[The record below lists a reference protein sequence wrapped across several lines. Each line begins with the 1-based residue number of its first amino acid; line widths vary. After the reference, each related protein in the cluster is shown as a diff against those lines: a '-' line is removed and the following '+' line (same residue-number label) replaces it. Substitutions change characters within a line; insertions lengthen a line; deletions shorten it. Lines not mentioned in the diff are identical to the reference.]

1 MSYLDRNLLANEKVL
16 FRTRLHWRL
25 YVPPALFTLALMLP
39 LAALLWVKDARAWSP
54 LPVALGLAWL
64 LAAHVR
70 RQSSEF
76 AVTNKR
82 VVIKIGVFT
91 TRSVELLPSKVEGVT
106 IEQDVWGKLLGYGDV
121 VVTGSGGS
129 KEAFSGIQQPFGL
142 RRAMQEATD
151 LQARPPREGD

>member
-1 MSYLDRNLLANEKVL
+1 MSYLDRNLLTNEQVL

-25 YVPPALFTLALMLP
+25 YVTPLLFTL
-39 LAALLWVKDARAWSP
+39 LAMGPIAVLLWMRDARAWAP
-54 LPVALGLAWL
+54 LPPALGLVWV

-106 IEQDVWGKLLGYGDV
+106 VEQDLWGKLFGYGDI

-129 KEAFSGIQQPFGL
+129 KEAFAGIQRPFEF

-151 LQARPPREGD
+151 LQAPAARE

>member
-1 MSYLDRNLLANEKVL
+1 MSYVERNLLTNEKLL
-16 FRTRLHWRL
+16 FLTRLHWRM
-25 YVPPALFTLALMLP
+25 YTWSVLFTLFVMGPFAVV
-39 LAALLWVKDARAWSP
+39 LWMRGEQAWSP
-54 LPVALGLAWL
+54 LTVAIGLAWV
-64 LAAHVR
+64 LAVHIR

-82 VVIKIGVFT
+82 VVIKLGVFK

-106 IEQDVWGKLLGYGDV
+106 VEQDVWGKLFGYGDI

-129 KEAFSGIQQPFGL
+129 KESFAGIQSPFQF

-151 LQARPPREGD
+151 LQASPARD

>member
-1 MSYLDRNLLANEKVL
+1 LSYLDRNLLTNEKVL

-25 YVPPALFTLALMLP
+25 YVWPVLFTLFVMGPFAVLLWLRGEQEWSP
-39 LAALLWVKDARAWSP
+39 LTVAIGLLWV
-54 LPVALGLAWL
+54 
-64 LAAHVR
+64 LAAHIR

-82 VVIKIGVFT
+82 VVIKIGVFK

-106 IEQDVWGKLLGYGDV
+106 VEQDLWGKLFGFGDV

-129 KEAFSGIQQPFGL
+129 KEAFAGIQRPFEF

-151 LQARPPREGD
+151 LQGPAARE